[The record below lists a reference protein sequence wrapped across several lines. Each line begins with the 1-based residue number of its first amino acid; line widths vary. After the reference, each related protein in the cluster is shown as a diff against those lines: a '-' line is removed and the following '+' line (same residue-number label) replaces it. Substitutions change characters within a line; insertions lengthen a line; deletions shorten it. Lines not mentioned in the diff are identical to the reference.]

1 MSETDSITLE
11 EIKEHEQPI
20 VDDEQKKLDLP
31 PYPEGLFELTE
42 DEKKELAYSGD
53 PKDITL
59 RLRTKVLFVWLAWA
73 SLRTNEKLISLVNEA
88 ETTDQKQIFFLKQL
102 LVSVVDR
109 LGKVLGMT
117 HITEE
122 LFKPKEPE
130 PTEQS
135 SGGRIEDAPEL

>member
-53 PKDITL
+53 PNDITL

-88 ETTDQKQIFFLKQL
+88 ETTDQKDVFFLKQL

-117 HITEE
+117 YITEE

-130 PTEQS
+130 P
-135 SGGRIEDAPEL
+135 EL